1 MRQAISLIL
10 KTIAIL
16 MNLIDNLIKQYQ
28 LIYLQYQ
35 GNQLDMA
42 GKLMAD
48 MVAVNI
54 SGYML
59 G

>member
-1 MRQAISLIL
+1 MRQALSLIL
-10 KTIAIL
+10 KTIAIP

-35 GNQLDMA
+35 GNQLAVA

-48 MVAVNI
+48 MMALNI